1 MNRGVSCMSLQTMES
16 MVRWLDNHV
25 LENPTLERMSSHV
38 GYSPYYCSTKFREY
52 TGVTYKRYLAKCRL
66 GVAAS
71 LLLRTGDKV
80 IEIALKC
87 GYSSAESLARAF
99 MEVYQCTPTQYRK
112 AHIG

>member
-1 MNRGVSCMSLQTMES
+1 MSLQTLES
-16 MVRWLDNHV
+16 MVQWLDNHA

-66 GVAAS
+66 HAAAN
-71 LLLRTGDKV
+71 LLLRTDDKI
-80 IEIALKC
+80 IEIALQC
-87 GYSSAESLARAF
+87 GYSSAESLSRAF

-112 AHIG
+112 AQIG